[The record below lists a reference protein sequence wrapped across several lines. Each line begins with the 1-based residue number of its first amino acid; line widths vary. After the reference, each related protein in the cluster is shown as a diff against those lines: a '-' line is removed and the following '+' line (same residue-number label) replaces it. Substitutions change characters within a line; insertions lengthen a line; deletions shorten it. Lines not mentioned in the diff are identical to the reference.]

1 MKITLRV
8 FNDGGE
14 ILSKSLGEGVFRAGR
29 SEFCDVVLPDDQ
41 VSRAAVELRVNE
53 VAVYFTNMSS
63 PGQVKLNGKAK
74 ETGEIADGDELAI
87 GMLSFYVQSYA
98 DQDES
103 SEAREHELHHDEA
116 ARHERAVLV

>member
-1 MKITLRV
+1 MTTTLV
-8 FNDGGE
+8 SLNYNAPKCD
-14 ILSKSLGEGVFRAGR
+14 LSLDR
-29 SEFCDVVLPDDQ
+29 LP
-41 VSRAAVELRVNE
+41 V
-53 VAVYFTNMSS
+53 MIGSS
-63 PGQVKLNGKAK
+63 PDADIRLDNPYVSPYHCRVDLIAGKLVLRDLESVHGTFVNGERVD
-74 ETGEIADGDELAI
+74 ETTLTSGDELAI